1 MARNSAKSKAP
12 ADTTVQPGNVVAGVD
27 THWHLATTPLEAA
40 AVELD
45 WCLVRWQQAYNR
57 FARQALNMMDLSAM
71 NVQEM
76 DILHV
81 VGLHDR
87 PKPAGMIANL
97 LNRDDLQ
104 NIQYS
109 LRKLQGMGLIEK
121 AKDSG
126 GKNYNLCVTE
136 RGRHVCDEYANI
148 RRMLMI
154 EQVQHLEDAENRLL
168 RAAKTVSIY
177 TGLYDEAG
185 RASPSYRSLDTS
197 SDE

>member
-1 MARNSAKSKAP
+1 MPRISSKTKAASAKP
-12 ADTTVQPGNVVAGVD
+12 ADTEVGTAGVD

-40 AVELD
+40 AAELE
-45 WCLVRWQQAYNR
+45 WSLLRWQQAYSR
-57 FARQALNMMDLSAM
+57 FTRQALNMLDLSTM
-71 NVQEM
+71 SVQEM

-109 LRKLQGMGLIEK
+109 LRKLLGMKLVQK
-121 AKDSG
+121 AKDGS
-126 GKNYNLCVTE
+126 GKNVNLTVTNK
-136 RGRHVCDEYANI
+136 GRQVCDEYANI
-148 RRMLMI
+148 RRMLLI
-154 EQVQHLEDAENRLL
+154 EQVGQLEDAENRLL

-185 RASPSYRSLDTS
+185 RISPSYRSLDTS